1 MIFYFSGTGNTRWAA
16 IRLASATQERLIDI
30 AEEMR
35 RIKTSGVDKTEPFI
49 LKEGERLGFVFPVHG
64 WRVPRLVR
72 DFLSQLVVTQ
82 PTEDLTSA
90 DSSARKNP
98 HQAPF
103 TYAVCTVDHC
113 HVNRLEAERRIRVA
127 AVVLDLDIV
136 VEFKDDAV
144 CTAGD
149 SIGLTIENL
158 NATLAANDSLNA
170 LGIHEVS
177 SAYSLIMPESY
188 VGLPFMDVDPKE
200 KEIRKKEKS
209 AQELEVICEEVFNR
223 KESINRL
230 VKGFWPWGM
239 TKIIGGF
246 FEHVLITDKRFH
258 ITQEKCVKCG
268 ICANVCPVGDIK
280 GGKGKTPEW
289 LHHKD
294 CLTCFCCYHHC
305 PHHAIEFGH
314 QTQKKGQYYY
324 K

>member
-35 RIKTSGVDKTEPFI
+35 RMKTSGVDKTEPFI

-82 PTEDLTSA
+82 TTEDLTSA

-103 TYAVCTVDHC
+103 TY
-113 HVNRLEAERRIRVA
+113 
-127 AVVLDLDIV
+127 
-136 VEFKDDAV
+136 AV

-258 ITQEKCVKCG
+258 VEKDKCVKCG

-280 GGKGKTPEW
+280 GGHGEYPEW

-294 CLTCFCCYHHC
+294 CLTCFTCYHHC
-305 PHHAIEFGH
+305 PHHAIEFGK
-314 QTQKKGQYYY
+314 QTQKKGQYYF

>member
-16 IRLASATQERLIDI
+16 IRLATATQERLIDI

-35 RIKTSGVDKTEPFI
+35 RIKSSGADKTDPFI
-49 LKEGERLGFVFPVHG
+49 LKRGERLGFVFPVHG

-72 DFLSQLVVTQ
+72 DFLSRLVITL
-82 PTEDLTSA
+82 PTEDVSSA
-90 DSSARKNP
+90 DSPTVSYTIKNF

-103 TYAVCTVDHC
+103 SY
-113 HVNRLEAERRIRVA
+113 
-127 AVVLDLDIV
+127 
-136 VEFKDDAV
+136 AV

-158 NATLAANDSLNA
+158 NAVLASNVSLRQ

-188 VGLPFMDVDPKE
+188 VGLPFMDVDSKE

-223 KESINRL
+223 KEGVNRL

-239 TKIIGGF
+239 TKIVGGF

-258 ITQEKCVKCG
+258 ITKEKCVKCG
-268 ICANVCPVGDIK
+268 ICANVCPVGDIE
-280 GGKGKTPEW
+280 GSKGKLPQW

-314 QTQKKGQYYY
+314 QTQKKGQYYF